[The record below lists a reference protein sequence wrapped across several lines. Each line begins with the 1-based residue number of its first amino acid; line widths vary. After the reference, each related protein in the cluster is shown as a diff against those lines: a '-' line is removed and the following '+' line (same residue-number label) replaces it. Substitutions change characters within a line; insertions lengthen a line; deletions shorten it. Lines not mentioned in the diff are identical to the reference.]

1 MASCPRKKVEN
12 FKEKLVE
19 ENFYLISEVHGQ
31 ISASDMISL
40 QVGIT
45 LRFGSLRC
53 NFWPVALANHI

>member
-19 ENFYLISEVHGQ
+19 ENFYLISEVRGQ
-31 ISASDMISL
+31 ISADMISL

-53 NFWPVALANHI
+53 NFWHVA